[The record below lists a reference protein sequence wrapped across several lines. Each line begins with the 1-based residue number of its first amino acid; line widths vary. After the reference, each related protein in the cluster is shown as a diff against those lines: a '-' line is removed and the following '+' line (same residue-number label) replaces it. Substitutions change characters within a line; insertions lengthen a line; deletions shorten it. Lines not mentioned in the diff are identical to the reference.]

1 MMSDPFDLT
10 DEPEPAPAAR
20 LRRGGD
26 APSAGLPAAPSTA
39 YLDGLNPTQREAVE
53 HTEGPLLVL
62 AGAGTGKT
70 RVLTTRI
77 AHILLTRRAWPG
89 QILAVT
95 FTNKAAREMLERV
108 GAAIGQAADGLWLGT
123 FHSIGV
129 RILRRHAELVGLK
142 SNFTILDT
150 DDQVRLIKQLLEAEG
165 VDDKKFPARIL
176 SGIIQR
182 WKDRAQGPDQ
192 VSTGDDQAEFADGRA
207 VEIYRQYQE
216 RLRAV
221 NAADFGDLVML
232 CVSLFQQHPDVL
244 AEYHRRFRYILV
256 DEYQDTNVAQYLWLR
271 LLAQGA
277 RDPQGAIKSG
287 PEARAP
293 SEEPPSSGA
302 RASRPLMGGPEAR
315 GPGEG
320 ARGPS
325 NICCVGDDDQ
335 SIYGWRGAEVGN
347 ILRFEKDFPGAR
359 IIRLERNYRS
369 TPHILAAASHLI
381 AHNEGRLGKTLWTE
395 SKEGDKVRLRGV
407 WDGDEEA
414 RVIGEEVEALQRE
427 KHALREIAILVRA
440 AFQTREFEER
450 FMTLGV
456 PYRVVGGPRFYE
468 RQEIRDA
475 LAYLRVVVQPDD
487 DLAFERIYNVP
498 KRGLGDSTLKT
509 LRDIQKTQR
518 VSLFEAARRAL
529 ETDELRPQARKTLG
543 GLVKNF
549 ERWRTMLDGMSHV
562 EVAETLL
569 DESGYTEMWQRDRS
583 PEAPGRLENLK
594 ELINALQEFE
604 NLQGFLEHVAL
615 VTEGNQNSNGDMVT
629 IMTMHAAKGLEF
641 DTVFLPG
648 WEEGLFPNQR
658 ALDDKGVA
666 GLEEERRLAYVA
678 LTRARRNVHV
688 SFAANRRVFNQ
699 WQAAIPSRFI
709 GELPE
714 AHLEASSDAGL
725 YGTASMGH
733 YGSMG
738 RGGMMG
744 RNITIAGSGRGGL
757 SDVDVDAGDAD
768 ADWGPDWN
776 RARKLGAG
784 TRPGS
789 ASVYSFGERGG
800 GRFGGGGGFGGRRG
814 RFSGE
819 ETYDDRRAA
828 GNRPADAL
836 VVGQRVFH
844 QKFGYGKIVAIDGNK
859 LDIEFE
865 KAGPK
870 KVLDS
875 FVQAA

>member
-1 MMSDPFDLT
+1 MSDPFDLT
-10 DEPEPAPAAR
+10 DEPEPAPAPR
-20 LRRGGD
+20 GRRGD
-26 APSAGLPAAPSTA
+26 ASGAPVAPPSTA

-108 GAAIGQAADGLWLGT
+108 AAAIGQAADGLWLGT

-150 DDQVRLIKQLLEAEG
+150 DDQVRLIKQLLAAEG
-165 VDDKKFPARIL
+165 IDDKKFPARIL

-182 WKDRAQGPDQ
+182 WKDRAQTPDK

-207 VEIYRQYQE
+207 VEIYRQYQA
-216 RLRAV
+216 RLLAV
-221 NAADFGDLVML
+221 NAADFGDLVMH
-232 CVSLFQQHPDVL
+232 CVTLFQQHPDVL
-244 AEYHRRFRYILV
+244 ADYHRRFRYILV

-271 LLAQGA
+271 LLAQKTQGTPA
-277 RDPQGAIKSG
+277 AHDSSLPPPPPPSRGRVGEGGPQAPHAGVEAPRPSPPPQGG
-287 PEARAP
+287 RGHEERLAP
-293 SEEPPSSGA
+293 SA
-302 RASRPLMGGPEAR
+302 
-315 GPGEG
+315 
-320 ARGPS
+320 S

-347 ILRFEKDFPGAR
+347 ILRFEKDFPGAA

-369 TPHILAAASHLI
+369 TPHILAAASTLI
-381 AHNEGRLGKTLWTE
+381 ANNEGRLGKTLWTE
-395 SKEGDKVRLRGV
+395 ETEGEKLRLRGV

-414 RVIGEEVEALQRE
+414 RVIGEEIEALQRE

-456 PYRVVGGPRFYE
+456 PYKVVGGPRFYE

-475 LAYLRVVVQPDD
+475 LAYLRVVQQPDD

-498 KRGLGDSTLKT
+498 KRGLGESTLKT

-543 GLVKNF
+543 DLVKNF
-549 ERWRTMLDGMSHV
+549 ERWRTMLDGISHV

-604 NLQGFLEHVAL
+604 NLQGFLEHVSL
-615 VTEGNQNSNGDMVT
+615 VTEGNQNANGDMVT

-658 ALDDKGVA
+658 ALDDKGLS

-678 LTRARRNVHV
+678 LTRARKNVHV

-709 GELPE
+709 GELPQD
-714 AHLEASSDAGL
+714 HLEASSDAGL

-733 YGSMG
+733 FGSMG
-738 RGGMMG
+738 RGGTMG
-744 RNITIAGSGRGGL
+744 RNSAVAGSGGRGGL
-757 SDVDVDAGDAD
+757 SDVDVDADAGASD
-768 ADWGPDWN
+768 ADWGPDWS

-789 ASVYSFGERGG
+789 TSVYSLGER
-800 GRFGGGGGFGGRRG
+800 
-814 RFSGE
+814 
-819 ETYDDRRAA
+819 
-828 GNRPADAL
+828 
-836 VVGQRVFH
+836 
-844 QKFGYGKIVAIDGNK
+844 
-859 LDIEFE
+859 
-865 KAGPK
+865 
-870 KVLDS
+870 
-875 FVQAA
+875 